1 MLILF
6 DEIAFFCGKH
16 MNCKISRI
24 RESDKSG
31 NRLLKMRISVFSP
44 GFFYA
49 WKISSS
55 TTFFAPGSL
64 TCSNVVRWD
73 VGVLVLT

>member
-1 MLILF
+1 MDHMAKWVVSKILLGGEMLILL

-31 NRLLKMRISVFSP
+31 NRLLKMR
-44 GFFYA
+44 
-49 WKISSS
+49 
-55 TTFFAPGSL
+55 SL
-64 TCSNVVRWD
+64 KSAEI
-73 VGVLVLT
+73 